1 TPFQTELGTP
11 NDWPFLGAWRF
22 FPSGPT
28 SLPVKESAAGAVP
41 ARPPPPP
48 PVTCPQAPRHRND
61 LLPRLARNRSPCP
74 VEEGAGTTGGGFRF
88 ETQSTIHKKVKL
100 PQDPGEARRALVP
113 TKVCSKSP
121 FLAVH
126 PRWGESGHGLPE
138 VPGYDSEKNKNSTS
152 ERSKMPGSLNSA
164 SVHAASPTNSSSPV
178 PASQSTLLSVATGT
192 AGQCRQFLN

>member
-1 TPFQTELGTP
+1 MFNPLGTPFQTELGTP

-138 VPGYDSEKNKNSTS
+138 VPGYDSEKNKVRFRQEIYIYRHTILGGKGQ
-152 ERSKMPGSLNSA
+152 RSGVYANT
-164 SVHAASPTNSSSPV
+164 V
-178 PASQSTLLSVATGT
+178 
-192 AGQCRQFLN
+192 

>member
-1 TPFQTELGTP
+1 MFNPLGTPFQTELGTP
-11 NDWPFLGAWRF
+11 NDWPFLGACQF

-41 ARPPPPP
+41 ARPPPPS

-100 PQDPGEARRALVP
+100 PQDPGEARRGVPWYLLRSVLKALSWL
-113 TKVCSKSP
+113 CI
-121 FLAVH
+121 LA
-126 PRWGESGHGLPE
+126 GESLGMACRRFL
-138 VPGYDSEKNKNSTS
+138 D
-152 ERSKMPGSLNSA
+152 M
-164 SVHAASPTNSSSPV
+164 
-178 PASQSTLLSVATGT
+178 T
-192 AGQCRQFLN
+192 ARKIR